1 MAHFAK
7 IGTDNI
13 VEDIVRVNDEVIL
26 DENGVEQE
34 QLGIDFL
41 TNLTGH
47 TNWKQTSYNTI
58 QGVYW
63 DRDEQGRTTVPSSD
77 QSKAFRKNYAS
88 HGMIYDATRDAF
100 YTKQPHSS
108 WILDETTCVWEAP
121 IPRPSD
127 DSNET
132 FYTWNEDAY
141 QVDNT
146 QGWELL
152 TFDE

>member
-13 VEDIVRVNDEVIL
+13 VQDVFRVNDEVIL
-26 DENGVEQE
+26 DDNGVEQE

-41 TNLTGH
+41 TTLTGH

-58 QGVYW
+58 GGVYW
-63 DRDEQGRTTVPSSD
+63 NRDENGVITTEATD
-77 QSKAFRKNYAS
+77 QSKAFRKNYALI
-88 HGMIYDATRDAF
+88 GGIYDETRNAF
-100 YTKQPHSS
+100 YEPQPYPS
-108 WILDETTCVWEAP
+108 WSLNETSCVWEAP
-121 IPRPSD
+121 IPKPSD

-132 FYTWNEDAY
+132 PYTWNEDAY
-141 QVDNT
+141 QTDNT

>member
-7 IGTDNI
+7 IGADNI
-13 VEDIVRVNDEVIL
+13 VEDIVRVADEVIL

-47 TNWKQTSYNTI
+47 PNWKQASYNTI
-58 QGVYW
+58 GGIYW
-63 DRDEQGRTTVPSSD
+63 ERDEQGRATVPSSD
-77 QSKAFRKNYAS
+77 QSKAFRKNYPIL
-88 HGMIYDATRDAF
+88 GGIYDATRNAF
-100 YTKQPHSS
+100 YEPQTYPS
-108 WILDETTCVWEAP
+108 WSLNETSCVWEAP

-132 FYTWNEDAY
+132 PYTWNEDAY
-141 QVDNT
+141 QTDNT

>member
-13 VEDIVRVNDEVIL
+13 VEDIVKVADESIL

-41 TNLTGH
+41 TTLTRH
-47 TNWKQTSYNTI
+47 TNWKQASYNTI
-58 QGVYW
+58 GGVYW
-63 DRDEQGRTTVPSSD
+63 ERDEQGKVTVPSSD
-77 QSKAFRKNYAS
+77 QSKAFRKNYPIR
-88 HGMIYDATRDAF
+88 GGVYDETRDAF
-100 YTKQPHSS
+100 YEKQVYPS
-108 WILDETTCVWEAP
+108 WTLNETTCIWEAP

-132 FYTWNEDAY
+132 PYTWNEDAY
-141 QVDNT
+141 QEDNT

-152 TFDE
+152 VFDE